1 MSFKYT
7 NQHIFKNISFKIKK
21 NDFIG
26 IVGPSGSGKSTI
38 LKLLMGVIKP
48 DNGTIHVD
56 NKNFNTKNNYI
67 NIGYVGQ
74 RVNLIRGTLT
84 QNIALGCE
92 EADIV
97 KEKLDF
103 AVNTAQLRSL
113 VDSFDEGLNKV
124 VVDGGLNFSGGQI
137 QRIGIARAL
146 YNNPEILVFDEPTS
160 AIDDKLKNNFLRD
173 IHAISKTK
181 TIIMVTHNRL
191 DLKDCNKIIEL
202 DKYE

>member
-1 MSFKYT
+1 
-7 NQHIFKNISFKIKK
+7 
-21 NDFIG
+21 
-26 IVGPSGSGKSTI
+26 
-38 LKLLMGVIKP
+38 MGVIKP

-103 AVNTAQLRSL
+103 AINTAQLRSL
-113 VDSFDEGLNKV
+113 VDSFDEGLDKV

-137 QRIGIARAL
+137 QRIGIARVL
-146 YNNPEILVFDEPTS
+146 LQ
-160 AIDDKLKNNFLRD
+160 
-173 IHAISKTK
+173 
-181 TIIMVTHNRL
+181 
-191 DLKDCNKIIEL
+191 
-202 DKYE
+202 

>member
-1 MSFKYT
+1 M
-7 NQHIFKNISFKIKK
+7 
-21 NDFIG
+21 
-26 IVGPSGSGKSTI
+26 
-38 LKLLMGVIKP
+38 
-48 DNGTIHVD
+48 
-56 NKNFNTKNNYI
+56 
-67 NIGYVGQ
+67 
-74 RVNLIRGTLT
+74 NLIRGTLT

-103 AVNTAQLRSL
+103 AINTAQLRSL
-113 VDSFDEGLNKV
+113 VDSFDEGLDKV